1 MPNIEVMTDVD
12 KATARR
18 EITDAL
24 LTALERRHEVLDA
37 IVDADDRDAAVAA
50 IAQLL
55 GKSPLGVEAVLNM
68 SFHQL
73 TKDERRQ
80 NQAELDDLNNEITF
94 TAADRPASTD
104 DSVGLRPFTAEQ
116 DADILAERTDEL
128 HLAADGSGTP
138 AGELSE
144 EIAKGVERVDAEDA
158 VWLVAV
164 EGDSKVGLVFGELS
178 GGEVDVRIW
187 IRPSARKHGYGTA
200 ALRKSRSEMAI
211 HFPGVPM
218 VVRAP
223 SA

>member
-1 MPNIEVMTDVD
+1 MD
-12 KATARR
+12 KTTARR
-18 EITDAL
+18 EITEAL

-37 IVDADDRDAAVAA
+37 IVEADDRAAAVSA
-50 IAQLL
+50 ISGLL
-55 GKSPLGVEAVLNM
+55 GASPVGVEAVLNM

-73 TKDERRQ
+73 TKDARRK
-80 NQAELDDLNNEITF
+80 NQAELDDLNRAITF
-94 TAADRPASTD
+94 TAADRPAAAGETL
-104 DSVGLRPFTAEQ
+104 GLRPFSADE
-116 DADILAERTDEL
+116 DADILSERTEEL
-128 HLAADGSGTP
+128 HVAADGSGAP
-138 AGELSE
+138 AGELSD
-144 EIAKGVERVDAEDA
+144 EIAKGVQRVDDEDA